1 VTLDRIGWH
10 NRGIELR
17 QKGQFGDALKAIE
30 MALMQRPIAPE
41 TLTMRAHLLAD
52 LGLFDEA
59 VGAYREALAAGPHL
73 IDTHE
78 TFARLLPQLGRGAEA
93 LDSYRVALAKSPET
107 GVLWVSAMGT
117 AKALGEPAQLLEWA
131 QAAEARFGPDTMVTV
146 FAAHALSSVGRDV
159 EARDLL
165 VHAVA
170 TEPDYVPAQTTLAH
184 VLVKLGDYRAAEAA
198 AGEAVRSAPEDQAA
212 WALLTVIWR
221 LLDDPREAWLADYER
236 LVMPIDLPGLDL
248 PALTKLLNARHQT
261 TQHPADQ
268 SLRGGSQ
275 TRGRLFDSVD
285 PALAALQATI
295 KREVDARL
303 AQLPVDETHP
313 FLARRTRAL
322 EFVGSWSVRLRSQGV
337 HISHMHPEGWLSSAL
352 YIDLPPE
359 VGSSD
364 AGALTFGV
372 PDAALG
378 IDLGPRRIV
387 RPKPGRLVVFPSY
400 FWHGTTA
407 FESDADRLTVAFDAL
422 PA

>member
-1 VTLDRIGWH
+1 MTLDRIGWH

-17 QKGQFGDALKAIE
+17 LKGQFEEALKAID

-41 TLTMRAHLLAD
+41 TLSMRAHLLAD
-52 LGLFDEA
+52 LGRFDAA
-59 VGAYREALAAGPHL
+59 VDAYREALKAGPQQV
-73 IDTHE
+73 DTHE
-78 TFARLLPQLGRGAEA
+78 TLARLLPQIGRGTEA
-93 LDSYRVALAKSPET
+93 LDSYRAALAQSPEI

-131 QAAEARFGPDTMVTV
+131 QAAEARFGPDTMVTA
-146 FAAHALSSVGRDV
+146 FAALALSMVDRDA

-165 VHAVA
+165 VHAV
-170 TEPDYVPAQTTLAH
+170 TIEPGYAPAQTTLAH
-184 VLVKLGDYRAAEAA
+184 VLTKLGDYRGAEAA
-198 AGEAVRSAPEDQAA
+198 AGEAVRLAPEGQAA

-248 PALTKLLNARHQT
+248 PALTALLNARHQT

-275 TRGRLFDSVD
+275 TRGRLFDNSD
-285 PALAALQATI
+285 PLLVTLQAMI
-295 KREVDARL
+295 KREVEARL
-303 AQLPVDETHP
+303 RQLPVDETHP
-313 FLARRTRAL
+313 FLARRTGAIQ
-322 EFVGSWSVRLRSQGV
+322 FVGSWSVRLHSQGH

-364 AGALTFGV
+364 AGALAFGI

-378 IDLGPRRIV
+378 LDLGPRRIV
-387 RPKPGRLVVFPSY
+387 RPKPGQLVVFPSY
-400 FWHGTTA
+400 FWHGTTS

-422 PA
+422 PV